1 MVRFL
6 VHDYSADVENHGNTA
21 GWTPL
26 WLAFATGQFSI
37 ARILLARGASVHCR
51 DETTGFTLSHL
62 VSRFACPEEIDRM
75 VQHLVNNESNDF
87 LNEPS
92 QQQLTLPHMAF
103 LISSNSYGHA
113 CRALLSRGADPTAQS
128 QGVQQTNK
136 HKMRPVFEVVE
147 ITKASVWRCL
157 FIGSAV

>member
-136 HKMRPVFEVVE
+136 HKMRPVFEVV
-147 ITKASVWRCL
+147 
-157 FIGSAV
+157 